1 MRKRI
6 LVVVAGALLCAGVF
20 AVVLHRPTP
29 IAVTRVENPVSGKN
43 LPLVFGGDGP
53 VYLYHASFHVDGVL
67 VRADRAVVNQREV
80 TLEGNV
86 RMTLPP
92 Q

>member
-6 LVVVAGALLCAGVF
+6 LIAVAGALLCAGVF
-20 AVVLHRPTP
+20 AVALNRSRP
-29 IAVTRVENPVSGKN
+29 IAVTRAENQVSGN
-43 LPLVFGGDGP
+43 LRRLLGGDGRIS
-53 VYLYHASFHVDGVL
+53 LYHVSFQVDGVL